1 MALKSAILK
10 QPLKYMN
17 KKALILTVATLALC
31 ACKSPYS
38 DWEMP
43 NVVRNNK
50 PQPAKKAQETSR
62 SSQVQPQ
69 FEKPKATPPAPTQQI
84 QPEFKKPEPV
94 VAPAPKPEQQIQP
107 KLEKPEPVVA
117 PAPKPEQQ
125 IQPKLEKPE
134 PVATPA
140 PKPVHQI
147 QPELKKTEPIAA
159 PVPAPVA
166 TPAPKPEPKKV
177 SVAETKLPNTQVQPT
192 FTQPKQQSG
201 SPRPVMTKAQKE
213 QDPVMPGQNRALKR
227 RR

>member
-107 KLEKPEPVVA
+107 KLEKPEPV
-117 PAPKPEQQ
+117 
-125 IQPKLEKPE
+125 
-134 PVATPA
+134 ATPT
-140 PKPVHQI
+140 PKPVQQI
-147 QPELKKTEPIAA
+147 QPELKKPEPIAA

-213 QDPVMPGQNRALKR
+213 QYPVMPGQNRALKR

>member
-1 MALKSAILK
+1 
-10 QPLKYMN
+10 MN

-107 KLEKPEPVVA
+107 KLEKPEPV
-117 PAPKPEQQ
+117 
-125 IQPKLEKPE
+125 
-134 PVATPA
+134 ATPG

-147 QPELKKTEPIAA
+147 QPELKKPEPIAA
-159 PVPAPVA
+159 SVPAPVA
-166 TPAPKPEPKKV
+166 SPAPKPEPKKV

-213 QDPVMPGQNRALKR
+213 QYPVMPGQNRALKR

>member
-107 KLEKPEPVVA
+107 KLEKPEPV
-117 PAPKPEQQ
+117 
-125 IQPKLEKPE
+125 
-134 PVATPA
+134 ATPG

-147 QPELKKTEPIAA
+147 QPELKKPEPIAA
-159 PVPAPVA
+159 SVPAPVA
-166 TPAPKPEPKKV
+166 SPAPKPEPKKV

-213 QDPVMPGQNRALKR
+213 QYPVMPGQNRALKR

>member
-17 KKALILTVATLALC
+17 KKALILTVVTLALC

-94 VAPAPKPEQQIQP
+94 A
-107 KLEKPEPVVA
+107 A

-134 PVATPA
+134 PVATPT

-147 QPELKKTEPIAA
+147 QPELKKPEPIAA

-213 QDPVMPGQNRALKR
+213 QYPVMPGQNRALKR

>member
-107 KLEKPEPVVA
+107 KLEKPEPVA
-117 PAPKPEQQ
+117 TPTPKPEQQ
-125 IQPKLEKPE
+125 IQP
-134 PVATPA
+134 
-140 PKPVHQI
+140 
-147 QPELKKTEPIAA
+147 ELKKPEPIAA
-159 PVPAPVA
+159 SVPAPVA

-177 SVAETKLPNTQVQPT
+177 SVAETKLPNTQT
-192 FTQPKQQSG
+192 AES
-201 SPRPVMTKAQKE
+201 AA
-213 QDPVMPGQNRALKR
+213 DR
-227 RR
+227 RV

>member
-107 KLEKPEPVVA
+107 KLEKPEPV
-117 PAPKPEQQ
+117 
-125 IQPKLEKPE
+125 
-134 PVATPA
+134 ATPA
-140 PKPVHQI
+140 PKPAHQI
-147 QPELKKTEPIAA
+147 QPELKKPEPIAA

-213 QDPVMPGQNRALKR
+213 QYPVMPGQNRALKR